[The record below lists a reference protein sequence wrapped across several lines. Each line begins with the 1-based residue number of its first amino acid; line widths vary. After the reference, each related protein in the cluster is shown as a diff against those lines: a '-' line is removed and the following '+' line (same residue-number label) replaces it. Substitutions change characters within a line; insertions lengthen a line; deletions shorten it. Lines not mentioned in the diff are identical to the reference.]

1 MQDYSNRQAAIFN
14 ASSALFPSIYLPDG
28 LLQRPE
34 NVTAYIRAMV
44 AESLRVG
51 GGIRNDKPI
60 FPYAWH
66 YYHSGDV
73 LQTVNTSIEVLET
86 VFQSGGDGIVF
97 WGGAMNDTYWQW
109 LQNQGGPA
117 TKKWCDS
124 VAGGCL
130 LLAQ

>member
-1 MQDYSNRQAAIFN
+1 MPDGDSTIYQHTHCILAIRADVHILGPDAATLQDYSNRQAAIFN

-66 YYHSGDV
+66 YYHSGTFFRRILPFKSWRRYFRV
-73 LQTVNTSIEVLET
+73 VVMASYFGV
-86 VFQSGGDGIVF
+86 V
-97 WGGAMNDTYWQW
+97 
-109 LQNQGGPA
+109 P
-117 TKKWCDS
+117 
-124 VAGGCL
+124 
-130 LLAQ
+130 

>member
-1 MQDYSNRQAAIFN
+1 
-14 ASSALFPSIYLPDG
+14 
-28 LLQRPE
+28 
-34 NVTAYIRAMV
+34 MV

-66 YYHSGDV
+66 YYHSGEV
-73 LQTVNTSIEVLET
+73 LQTVNTSIQVLET

-109 LQNQGGPA
+109 LQNQYPTRHLDQNTQQLMA
-117 TKKWCDS
+117 TKLFHYHLTNIS
-124 VAGGCL
+124 L
-130 LLAQ
+130 PQI